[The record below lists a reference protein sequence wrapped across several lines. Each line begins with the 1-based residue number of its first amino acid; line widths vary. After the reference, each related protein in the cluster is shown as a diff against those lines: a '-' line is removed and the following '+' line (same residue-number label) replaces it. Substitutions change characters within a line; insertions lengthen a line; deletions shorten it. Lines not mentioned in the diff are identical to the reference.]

1 MNAESGQGVQ
11 AFRSAV
17 EAGDADAL
25 LATLAPDVRFSSP
38 AMGEAVLLRRFPA

>member
-38 AMGEAVLLRRFPA
+38 AAPERPSPSSWLP